1 MEGYAPIGKV
11 CPVHRGEYRADET
24 YRINDIVTYQKSTYW
39 HKAELPTR
47 GVLPTDETVWQV
59 LVPYQEM
66 VKRTNYQETDPTAA
80 GYLEG
85 KQALDRKIDGKLSKS
100 GGKMEG
106 ALTVK
111 GIMLTAGVD
120 YFEEM
125 PGQVTAGQLIFVR
138 AKK

>member
-11 CPVHRGEYRADET
+11 CPVHRGEYQADEC
-24 YRINDIVTYQKSTYW
+24 YRINDIVTYQRSTYW
-39 HKAELPTR
+39 HKGEQPTS

-80 GYLEG
+80 DYLEG
-85 KQALDRKIDGKLSKS
+85 KQELDEKIDGKMSKS
-100 GGKMEG
+100 GGELSG
-106 ALTVK
+106 TLTTK

-125 PGQVTAGQLIFVR
+125 PEQVTAGKLIFVR